1 MNRIKRRITIRW
13 IIVLFILLICF
24 SSIIGA
30 IFCGWIYEVNPVYEL
45 PASLSS
51 IFEPIAGCVTLII
64 WAISP
69 FYAANQIFGFVR
81 IFPKNKTFSEL
92 LWKWIGYHGVPSLS
106 FKIFSLISLLILL
119 ASLMDPAY
127 LAWLFT
133 YSLQQSYN
141 IPFLII
147 ILHPLAISEIGIAC
161 TAFVILKKLCVE
173 IFRLIKPAK
182 GVINEPAVSK

>member
-1 MNRIKRRITIRW
+1 MNRDRLRKIIRW
-13 IIVLFILLICF
+13 IIILFILLICF

-51 IFEPIAGCVTLII
+51 IFEPIAGCVTLSI

-173 IFRLIKPAK
+173 IFRLIKPK
-182 GVINEPAVSK
+182 TEPSQPDDDNN

>member
-13 IIVLFILLICF
+13 IIVLIILLICF

-30 IFCGWIYEVNPVYEL
+30 IFCGVIYTTNSIYKL
-45 PASLSS
+45 PASLSP
-51 IFEPIAGCVTLII
+51 IFGKTSVYFLLII
-64 WAISP
+64 WGIAP